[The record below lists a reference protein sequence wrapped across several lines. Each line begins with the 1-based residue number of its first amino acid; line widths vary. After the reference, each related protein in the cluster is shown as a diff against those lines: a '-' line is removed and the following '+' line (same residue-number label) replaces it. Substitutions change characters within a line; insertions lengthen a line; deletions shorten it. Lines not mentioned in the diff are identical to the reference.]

1 MARTGRHHP
10 HFHAPQVGTASA
22 VGGVL
27 SLLAAAA
34 SLAYAFASPLRPA
47 FAAWKEQRRRR
58 QEARELSE
66 LARSDPRVMAELVAL
81 GHTVTPEWYR

>member
-1 MARTGRHHP
+1 
-10 HFHAPQVGTASA
+10 

-34 SLAYAFASPLRPA
+34 SLAYVLASPLRPA
-47 FAAWKEQRRRR
+47 VAPGKEQRRRR
-58 QEARELSE
+58 QEARELGE

-81 GHTVTPEWYR
+81 GHTVMPEWYRH